1 VGADR
6 AQPGPAG
13 GAGPRPVGRNRF
25 RHAHLAAVVAASL
38 AVPAAIAQPYPQRPV
53 RFIVPFAPGGTSD
66 IVGRLMGTALG
77 EELGQTFVIDNRAGA
92 GATIGTAIVARAPAD
107 GYTLL
112 VSHSGMAIN
121 ETLYAKL
128 PYDALADF
136 APISLV
142 GVAPSAV
149 VVTNTLPVRNMVDL
163 IALAKKDPGKL
174 TYGSAGV
181 GSVGH
186 LAVALLEYVSGT
198 RFSHVPYKGGA
209 PSVLAT
215 MTGEVNF
222 SIPTLP
228 SATPQVK
235 AGKLR
240 MIAVT
245 TAKRSS
251 VVPDVP
257 TVAESGVP
265 KYVYEVWHALF
276 APAKTPRLILDRLS
290 KATLKVMENQELRAQ
305 LAAQGIEPT
314 PSTPAQLDKLLRHDI
329 ALWAAT
335 IKAAGI
341 PIN

>member
-1 VGADR
+1 
-6 AQPGPAG
+6 
-13 GAGPRPVGRNRF
+13 
-25 RHAHLAAVVAASL
+25 
-38 AVPAAIAQPYPQRPV
+38 
-53 RFIVPFAPGGTSD
+53 
-66 IVGRLMGTALG
+66 
-77 EELGQTFVIDNRAGA
+77 
-92 GATIGTAIVARAPAD
+92 
-107 GYTLL
+107 
-112 VSHSGMAIN
+112 MAIN

-128 PYDALADF
+128 PYRALTDF

-149 VVTNTLPVRNMVDL
+149 VVTNSLPVKNMVDL
-163 IALAKKDPGKL
+163 VALAKKDPGKL
-174 TYGSAGV
+174 TYGSAGI

-186 LAVALLEYVSGT
+186 LSVALLEYVAGVQ
-198 RFSHVPYKGGA
+198 FSHVPYKGGA

-257 TVAESGVP
+257 TVMESGVP

-276 APAKTPRLILDRLS
+276 APAKTPQPILDRLS
-290 KATLKVMENQELRAQ
+290 QATLKVMESAELRAQ
-305 LAAQGIEPT
+305 LLAQGIEPS
-314 PSTPAQLDKLLRHDI
+314 PSSPAQLDKLLRNDI
-329 ALWAAT
+329 AVWAAT

>member
-1 VGADR
+1 MGADR

-13 GAGPRPVGRNRF
+13 GAGPRPVGRNRV

-92 GATIGTAIVARAPAD
+92 GATIGTAIAARAPAD

-121 ETLYAKL
+121 ETLNAKL

-163 IALAKKDPGKL
+163 IALAK
-174 TYGSAGV
+174 
-181 GSVGH
+181 
-186 LAVALLEYVSGT
+186 
-198 RFSHVPYKGGA
+198 
-209 PSVLAT
+209 
-215 MTGEVNF
+215 
-222 SIPTLP
+222 
-228 SATPQVK
+228 
-235 AGKLR
+235 
-240 MIAVT
+240 
-245 TAKRSS
+245 
-251 VVPDVP
+251 
-257 TVAESGVP
+257 
-265 KYVYEVWHALF
+265 
-276 APAKTPRLILDRLS
+276 
-290 KATLKVMENQELRAQ
+290 
-305 LAAQGIEPT
+305 
-314 PSTPAQLDKLLRHDI
+314 
-329 ALWAAT
+329 
-335 IKAAGI
+335 
-341 PIN
+341 

>member
-1 VGADR
+1 M
-6 AQPGPAG
+6 
-13 GAGPRPVGRNRF
+13 
-25 RHAHLAAVVAASL
+25 RHASSRLLCLLAITIAAPPL
-38 AVPAAIAQPYPQRPV
+38 QAQPYPQRPV

-77 EELGQTFVIDNRAGA
+77 DELGQTFVIDNRAGA

-128 PYDALADF
+128 PYKALSDF

-149 VVTNTLPVRNMVDL
+149 VVTNSLPVKNMLDL
-163 IALAKKDPGKL
+163 VALARKEPGKL
-174 TYGSAGV
+174 TYGSAGI

-186 LAVALLEYVSGT
+186 LSVALLEYVAGV

-228 SATPQVK
+228 SATPQVR

-245 TAKRSS
+245 TARRSS

-257 TVAESGVP
+257 TVMESGVP

-276 APAKTPRLILDRLS
+276 APAKTPKPILDRLS
-290 KATLKVMENQELRAQ
+290 QATLKVMESPELRAQ
-305 LAAQGIEPT
+305 LLAQGIEPA
-314 PSTPAQLDKLLRHDI
+314 PSTPAQLEKLLRNDI
-329 ALWAAT
+329 AIWAET

>member
-1 VGADR
+1 MAMVV
-6 AQPGPAG
+6 PG
-13 GAGPRPVGRNRF
+13 N
-25 RHAHLAAVVAASL
+25 S
-38 AVPAAIAQPYPQRPV
+38 
-53 RFIVPFAPGGTSD
+53 PFKT
-66 IVGRLMGTALG
+66 VQ
-77 EELGQTFVIDNRAGA
+77 ELID
-92 GATIGTAIVARAPAD
+92 
-107 GYTLL
+107 
-112 VSHSGMAIN
+112 H
-121 ETLYAKL
+121 
-128 PYDALADF
+128 
-136 APISLV
+136 
-142 GVAPSAV
+142 
-149 VVTNTLPVRNMVDL
+149 
-163 IALAKKDPGKL
+163 AKKNPGKL
-174 TYGSAGV
+174 NFGSGGV

-276 APAKTPRLILDRLS
+276 APAKTPQPILDRLH
-290 KATLKVMENQELRAQ
+290 KALVATMARAEVKAAF
-305 LAAQGIEPT
+305 AAQATEIVV
-314 PSTPAQLDKLLRHDI
+314 STPAEFRALVQETIASNIKLVK
-329 ALWAAT
+329 AL
-335 IKAAGI
+335 GLQVD
-341 PIN
+341 

>member
-1 VGADR
+1 MHHAR
-6 AQPGPAG
+6 
-13 GAGPRPVGRNRF
+13 PRLLCL
-25 RHAHLAAVVAASL
+25 LAIAVAAPL
-38 AVPAAIAQPYPQRPV
+38 LQAQSYPQRPV

-77 EELGQTFVIDNRAGA
+77 DELGQTFVIDNRAGA

-128 PYDALADF
+128 PYRALVDF

-149 VVTNTLPVRNMVDL
+149 VVNNALPVKNMVDL
-163 IALAKKDPGKL
+163 VTLARKDPGKL
-174 TYGSAGV
+174 TYGSAGI

-186 LAVALLEYVSGT
+186 LSVALLEYVAGVQ
-198 RFSHVPYKGGA
+198 FSHVPYKGGA

-257 TVAESGVP
+257 TVMESGVP

-276 APAKTPRLILDRLS
+276 APAKTPKPILDRLS
-290 KATLKVMENQELRAQ
+290 QATRKVMEGAELRAQ
-305 LAAQGIEPT
+305 LVAQGIEPS
-314 PSTPAQLDKLLRHDI
+314 PSSPAQLERLLRDDI
-329 ALWAAT
+329 AIWAAT